1 MSNRPRSA
9 DTTDRDRATPST
21 DRGADGSAR
30 DDSLPSDTSADLHAL
45 ADRIDDLAGSLPI
58 GPARHHAR
66 RGAVSARTA
75 ADGDARLSARRVAL
89 GELVTEL
96 RTAADEAAATRSQYE
111 LLELLY
117 EEALPVT
124 REASAAIYG

>member
-9 DTTDRDRATPST
+9 DTTDRDRATPSA

-30 DDSLPSDTSADLHAL
+30 DNSLPSDTSADLHAL

>member
-1 MSNRPRSA
+1 MSNRPRA
-9 DTTDRDRATPST
+9 TDTTDRDPDTA
-21 DRGADGSAR
+21 DRTGDE
-30 DDSLPSDTSADLHAL
+30 LFPSDTASALRTL

-66 RGAVSARTA
+66 RAAVAARTT
-75 ADGDARLSARRVAL
+75 ADEDAPLVARRVAV

-96 RTAADEAAATRSQYE
+96 RTAADEAEATRSQYD
-111 LLELLY
+111 LLQLLY

-124 REASAAIYG
+124 REASADVYA

>member
-1 MSNRPRSA
+1 MSKRSRSS
-9 DTTDRDRATPST
+9 DTTDGDGDTAT
-21 DRGADGSAR
+21 
-30 DDSLPSDTSADLHAL
+30 DDHLPSETATALGEL
-45 ADRIDDLAGSLPI
+45 ADRIDALAESFRI

-66 RGAVSARTA
+66 GAAVAARTA
-75 ADGDARLSARRVAL
+75 ADGDAPLVARRVAL

-96 RTAADEAAATRSQYE
+96 RTAADEADATRSQYE

-124 REASAAIYG
+124 REASGAIYG